1 MTAPTSLP
9 WFDADRILSL
19 LPVRDAAD
27 AIENALRAG
36 FDPASDPARRVVGTR
51 RGHLL
56 LMPSEVGDAV
66 GVKVAS
72 VAPQNSANGLP
83 RIQAVYVLMDGE
95 TLAPVAVLDGTSLT
109 ALRTP
114 AVSAVAVRHLAAPDA
129 TRLVVIGSGP
139 QAEGHVAALRVVR
152 PLTDVVVV
160 GRDQEKAQRL
170 ADRVGDSGLRARV
183 GAATDVATA
192 DIVVCAT
199 TSATPV
205 VPGELVPDHACVVA
219 VGSHEPDRRELDEQ
233 LMSRATVV
241 VEDRATAMREAGDVV
256 LAVGRGLSYQ
266 SLTSLT
272 DLVRGTDVDMQRPRV
287 FKSVGMSWQDLVI
300 ASEVVQRA
308 G

>member
-1 MTAPTSLP
+1 
-9 WFDADRILSL
+9 
-19 LPVRDAAD
+19 
-27 AIENALRAG
+27 
-36 FDPASDPARRVVGTR
+36 
-51 RGHLL
+51 
-56 LMPSEVGDAV
+56 
-66 GVKVAS
+66 
-72 VAPQNSANGLP
+72 
-83 RIQAVYVLMDGE
+83 VYVLMDGE

-139 QAEGHVAALRVVR
+139 QAEGHIAALRVVR

-170 ADRVGDSGLRARV
+170 AARVDDSGLRTRV
-183 GAATDVATA
+183 GVATDVATA

-205 VPGELVPDHACVVA
+205 VPGELVPDQACVVA

-233 LMSRATVV
+233 LLSRATVV

-266 SLTSLT
+266 SLVRLS

-300 ASEVVQRA
+300 AGEVVQRA